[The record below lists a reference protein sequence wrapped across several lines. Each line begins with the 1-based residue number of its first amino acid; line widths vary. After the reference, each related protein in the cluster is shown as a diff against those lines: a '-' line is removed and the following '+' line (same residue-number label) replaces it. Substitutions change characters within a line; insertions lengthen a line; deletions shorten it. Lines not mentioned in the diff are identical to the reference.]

1 MSCSLKICN
10 IHDNA
15 LAKALDHYYYRHF
28 DFLPLF
34 KEDFK
39 FNFSQI
45 FTSLKLYAKRMFQS
59 CQLKV
64 KVTVEGQYLNIGFHL
79 CTITIMFLL
88 NLLNWFPGSGV
99 VLDCIDS

>member
-1 MSCSLKICN
+1 MSRSLKICN
-10 IHDNA
+10 VHDNT
-15 LAKALDHYYYRHF
+15 LAKALGHYYCRTA

-34 KEDFK
+34 KEDFN

-45 FTSLKLYAKRMFQS
+45 FTSLKLYVKRMFQS

-64 KVTVEGQYLNIGFHL
+64 KVTFESQYLNIGFHI